1 MRYNKS
7 VRAKVR
13 QEQERKR
20 MKKNKTAAFLAALM
34 VSACAPQ
41 TFLGAS
47 NVIVA
52 EAHSGRTD
60 ANGGHRDKK
69 NVSGLG
75 SYHYHCGGHPAH
87 LHTNGVCP
95 YGKYTGALGSAA
107 AAPASAKTKTEPAV
121 PENIS
126 LVFDAKYY
134 ADNNS
139 DLYAAYGYDKS
150 KLLNH
155 FLTDGMKEGRIACE
169 GFNVNT
175 YKENNADLAGAY
187 GDDLSAYYTH
197 YMNCGWAENRVCR

>member
-1 MRYNKS
+1 
-7 VRAKVR
+7 
-13 QEQERKR
+13 

-87 LHTNGVCP
+87 LHTNGVPAIFAREPKKLGAPQIATVSSVNPRGNRTISRTIFRIICHRLRLKYFQLRP
-95 YGKYTGALGSAA
+95 RSAPNIKGKSGMINCSISNTHLKGS
-107 AAPASAKTKTEPAV
+107 
-121 PENIS
+121 IS
-126 LVFDAKYY
+126 
-134 ADNNS
+134 
-139 DLYAAYGYDKS
+139 
-150 KLLNH
+150 
-155 FLTDGMKEGRIACE
+155 
-169 GFNVNT
+169 
-175 YKENNADLAGAY
+175 
-187 GDDLSAYYTH
+187 
-197 YMNCGWAENRVCR
+197 